1 MSPRPA
7 RAAAKGVS
15 YKPKS
20 GKKKSKRGA
29 EGSDDSEVDMDD
41 FQMSEPD
48 DDDSDEYIAPA
59 DAGNPE
65 DDDEDIGPIE
75 EDEDDGEGEH
85 LEDDEEPQAVKKKRS
100 RRQEV
105 QFAANPSELKRLL
118 SENSNGQGSDTNQD
132 NTGGILNSMVQKLEI
147 VPSSLPVRMSNRTVN
162 PDRKRSSSHPLTKR
176 HVHKKGEMHKS
187 NAIPLNWKLS
197 HQGPTSFEVH
207 HVSMTEEALRNTVY
221 PHICS
226 NIKDFKVVTDPSDLD
241 EYFPV
246 ITTSTANIRDQE
258 LSMPIMT
265 GEYVKTTE
273 ETAIND
279 FYLINAGLSVWA
291 LDWCPLSS
299 NDELSEK
306 SIDYI
311 AVGGFPDTAENCRRR
326 DQTYPLGK
334 QDSHP
339 NVIQIWS
346 VHCDTNEEG
355 ILQGDP
361 EVYMSLCIL
370 HNYGA
375 VLDMK
380 WCPNGNLMDAG
391 TEPGSLTRLG
401 ILAATFSD
409 GTIRIFSIPEPKSL
423 QEHLDIDASSKETI
437 YIQFPEPY
445 VTLRL
450 GEVCFMSINWGT
462 PQRLVA
468 GCTNGTV
475 AIWDTKSMLD
485 QSSETLAE
493 KDSEHLDPIHL
504 PQLHDV
510 SIRSVDFLRDQD
522 PNVIPTA
529 IISTSYDGR
538 VRFTDTRDVFSP
550 VEVRCLLGVPAS
562 TMGVPWGD
570 GFVYVDA
577 DGAVKMEQMYVE
589 SAAFRVFA
597 AQGYIWDL
605 SYSDFQPYFA
615 CAVSDG
621 KLHIT
626 NPAYS
631 AKRGYGMIQN
641 TVYQLKISEEV
652 EAEETTQEAP
662 VEDETASQTAME
674 GLSQTTAKTY
684 HYLEGQDKDYLA
696 KADGFLRFYHI
707 NVAIQKVQ
715 WSRCFHSAAWL
726 ASGSSGGL
734 VRIDNTML
742 KTNEGGSSNKIHYEP
757 DAYRARKLIAKGQ
770 DPNKV
775 PVKLGR
781 PRKEGVRRSAK
792 TGKIL
797 HAKAGTKSKGPSK
810 KTSGKAKMKE
820 ADDDGD
826 EEGEHDGS
834 ADDEDF
840 ETRDMSDAE
849 GSRSTPRV
857 STRPV
862 RSARLTATKLAPIF
876 AMSKSKASGNRDDEN
891 DDEPADLA
899 NEEEEDD
906 EDEPLTKSKTRKPT
920 GTITPA
926 SSEPPKR
933 RGRPP
938 KKRPVANELDKI
950 SSDTQSLL
958 SMLKGGSASNEAVAP
973 RETEDQDTRMEG
985 PPETVSPGPSNEA
998 PRRPAATSTPQPAKG
1013 RGRARQAPPTE
1024 ARRTDGEDAIMAEP
1038 ESNVTSSIRVVKEV
1052 TTESRSSPVPTNDG
1066 GSELVFRSLSPI
1078 PSAILQSQQ
1087 HAPASPRKKR
1097 GSYNTKKKAGEM
1109 ANQPRSVKDLWGTA
1123 AAKNVGASSS
1133 TLPGST
1139 KSADK

>member
-7 RAAAKGVS
+7 RAAAKKVS

-20 GKKKSKRGA
+20 GKSKSKRGA

-59 DAGNPE
+59 DAENP
-65 DDDEDIGPIE
+65 DDDDDFGPIE

-85 LEDDEEPQAVKKKRS
+85 LDDDEEPQVMKKKRS

-132 NTGGILNSMVQKLEI
+132 NTSGILNSMVQKLEI

-162 PDRKRSSSHPLTKR
+162 PDRKRTSSHPLTKR

-207 HVSMTEEALRNTVY
+207 HVSMTEEALRDTVY

-291 LDWCPLSS
+291 LDWCPLPS

-306 SIDYI
+306 NMDYI

-346 VHCDTNEEG
+346 VRCDTDEEG

-370 HNYGA
+370 HSYGA

-380 WCPNGNLMDAG
+380 WCPNGNLMEAG
-391 TEPGSLTRLG
+391 TEPGSLMRLG

-423 QEHLDIDASSKETI
+423 QTHLDIDSNSKETI

-485 QSSETLAE
+485 QSSETLAG
-493 KDSEHLDPIHL
+493 KDSEYLDPIHL

-550 VEVRCLLGVPAS
+550 IEVRCLLGVPAS

-577 DGAVKMEQMYVE
+577 DGAVKMDQMYLE
-589 SAAFRVFA
+589 SAAFRVFS

-621 KLHIT
+621 KVHIT

-631 AKRGYGMIQN
+631 AKRGY
-641 TVYQLKISEEV
+641 
-652 EAEETTQEAP
+652 EATQEAP
-662 VEDETASQTAME
+662 AEDEIASQTTME

-696 KADGFLRFYHI
+696 KADGFLKFYHI
-707 NVAIQKVQ
+707 NVAIQ
-715 WSRCFHSAAWL
+715 RATWL

-742 KTNEGGSSNKIHYEP
+742 KTNEGGTSNKIYYEP
-757 DAYRARKLIAKGQ
+757 DAYRAKKLIAKGH
-770 DPNKV
+770 DPNRG

-797 HAKAGTKSKGPSK
+797 HPKAGAKSKAPSK
-810 KTSGKAKMKE
+810 KSSGKSRRKE
-820 ADDDGD
+820 ANGDGD
-826 EEGEHDGS
+826 EEEENDGN
-834 ADDEDF
+834 ADGAAC
-840 ETRDMSDAE
+840 DMSGAE
-849 GSRSTPRV
+849 GSRSAPRM

-862 RSARLTATKLAPIF
+862 RSVRLTATKLAPIF
-876 AMSKSKASGNRDDEN
+876 AMSKSKSSGNRGDEN
-891 DDEPADLA
+891 DSGSVELADED
-899 NEEEEDD
+899 EEDD
-906 EDEPLTKSKTRKPT
+906 VDEPLTKSKAQQKPT
-920 GTITPA
+920 GTATPA
-926 SSEPPKR
+926 SGEPPKR

-938 KKRPVANELDKI
+938 KKRPVANELDK
-950 SSDTQSLL
+950 STSDTQSLL
-958 SMLKGGSASNEAVAP
+958 SMLKGGSASNETVP
-973 RETEDQDTRMEG
+973 PQETENQDVHMEG
-985 PPETVSPGPSNEA
+985 PPETLSPGSSNLA
-998 PRRPAATSTPQPAKG
+998 PQKPAATSTPHPAKG
-1013 RGRARQAPPTE
+1013 RGRPRQAPPME
-1024 ARRTDGEDAIMAEP
+1024 GQCTDGMDTIMAET
-1038 ESNVTSSIRVVKEV
+1038 ESNMTPSSRVVKEIA
-1052 TTESRSSPVPTNDG
+1052 TECRSSPVPANDG
-1066 GSELVFRSLSPI
+1066 ESELLFGSSSPM
-1078 PSAILQSQQ
+1078 PSATLQSQQ

-1097 GSYNTKKKAGEM
+1097 GSYPTKKKAEEM
-1109 ANQPRSVKDLWGTA
+1109 ANKTRSVKDLWGSV
-1123 AAKNVGASSS
+1123 AKKVGASSS
-1133 TLPGST
+1133 TSSGST
-1139 KSADK
+1139 KPADT

>member
-7 RAAAKGVS
+7 RAAAKKVS

-20 GKKKSKRGA
+20 GKSKYKRGA

-59 DAGNPE
+59 DAENL
-65 DDDEDIGPIE
+65 DDDDDIGPIE
-75 EDEDDGEGEH
+75 EDDDDGDGEH
-85 LEDDEEPQAVKKKRS
+85 LDDDEEPQVMKKKRS

-132 NTGGILNSMVQKLEI
+132 NTSGILNSMIQKLEI

-162 PDRKRSSSHPLTKR
+162 PDRKRTSSHPLTKR

-187 NAIPLNWKLS
+187 NSIPLNWKLS

-207 HVSMTEEALRNTVY
+207 HVSMTEEALRDTVY

-226 NIKDFKVVTDPSDLD
+226 NIKDFKVVTNPSDLD

-246 ITTSTANIRDQE
+246 ITTSTANVRDQE

-273 ETAIND
+273 ETAVND

-291 LDWCPLSS
+291 LDWCPLPS

-306 SIDYI
+306 NMDYI

-346 VHCDTNEEG
+346 VRCDTNEEG

-361 EVYMSLCIL
+361 EVYLSLCIL
-370 HNYGA
+370 HSYGA

-380 WCPNGNLMDAG
+380 WCPNGNLMEAG
-391 TEPGSLTRLG
+391 TEPGSLMRLG

-423 QEHLDIDASSKETI
+423 QAHLDIDITSKETI

-485 QSSETLAE
+485 QSSETLAG
-493 KDSEHLDPIHL
+493 KDSEYLDPIHL

-550 VEVRCLLGVPAS
+550 IEVRCLLGVPAS

-577 DGAVKMEQMYVE
+577 DGAVKMDQMYVE
-589 SAAFRVFA
+589 SAAFRVFS

-631 AKRGYGMIQN
+631 AKRGY
-641 TVYQLKISEEV
+641 
-652 EAEETTQEAP
+652 EAMQEAP
-662 VEDETASQTAME
+662 AEDETASQTAME

-684 HYLEGQDKDYLA
+684 NYLEGQDKDYLA
-696 KADGFLRFYHI
+696 KADGFLKFYHI
-707 NVAIQKVQ
+707 NVAIQRASIRHLLLPVFQVQ
-715 WSRCFHSAAWL
+715 WSKCFHSAAWL

-742 KTNEGGSSNKIHYEP
+742 KTNEGGTSNKIYYEP
-757 DAYRARKLIAKGQ
+757 DAYRAKKLIAKGH
-770 DPNKV
+770 DPNRG

-781 PRKEGVRRSAK
+781 PRKEGMRRSAK

-797 HAKAGTKSKGPSK
+797 HAKAGAKSKAPSK
-810 KTSGKAKMKE
+810 TPSGKPRTKE
-820 ADDDGD
+820 ADGDGD
-826 EEGEHDGS
+826 EEEENDGNADGE
-834 ADDEDF
+834 
-840 ETRDMSDAE
+840 TCDMSDAE
-849 GSRSTPRV
+849 GSRSALRV

-862 RSARLTATKLAPIF
+862 RSVRLTATKLAPIF
-876 AMSKSKASGNRDDEN
+876 AMSKSKSSGNRGDEN
-891 DDEPADLA
+891 DNGSAELA
-899 NEEEEDD
+899 NEDEED
-906 EDEPLTKSKTRKPT
+906 EDEPLTKSKAQRKPT
-920 GTITPA
+920 GTATPA
-926 SSEPPKR
+926 SGEPPKR

-938 KKRPVANELDKI
+938 KKRPVANELDK
-950 SSDTQSLL
+950 STSDTQSLL
-958 SMLKGGSASNEAVAP
+958 SMLKGGSAFNETVSP
-973 RETEDQDTRMEG
+973 QETEDQDVHVEG
-985 PPETVSPGPSNEA
+985 PPETLSPGSSKVA
-998 PRRPAATSTPQPAKG
+998 PQKPATTLTPQPAKG
-1013 RGRARQAPPTE
+1013 RGRSRQAPPMVGQC
-1024 ARRTDGEDAIMAEP
+1024 TDGVGAVMAEP
-1038 ESNVTSSIRVVKEV
+1038 ESNMTPSSRVAKEIA
-1052 TTESRSSPVPTNDG
+1052 TECRSSPVPENDG
-1066 GSELVFRSLSPI
+1066 GSELAFRSSSPM
-1078 PSAILQSQQ
+1078 PSATLQSQQ
-1087 HAPASPRKKR
+1087 HVPASPRKKR
-1097 GSYNTKKKAGEM
+1097 GSSHTKKKAEEM
-1109 ANQPRSVKDLWGTA
+1109 TNKTRSVKDLWGTV
-1123 AAKNVGASSS
+1123 AKNVGASSS
-1133 TLPGST
+1133 ASSGST
-1139 KSADK
+1139 KPADT

>member
-7 RAAAKGVS
+7 RAAAKNVS

-20 GKKKSKRGA
+20 GKNKSKRTA
-29 EGSDDSEVDMDD
+29 EGSDDK
-41 FQMSEPD
+41 
-48 DDDSDEYIAPA
+48 
-59 DAGNPE
+59 
-65 DDDEDIGPIE
+65 

-85 LEDDEEPQAVKKKRS
+85 LEHDEEPQAAKKKRS

-207 HVSMTEEALRNTVY
+207 HVSMTEEALRNTFY

-226 NIKDFKVVTDPSDLD
+226 NIKDFKVITDPSDLD

-246 ITTSTANIRDQE
+246 ITTSTANVRDQE

-273 ETAIND
+273 ETGIND

-291 LDWCPLSS
+291 LDWCPLPTK
-299 NDELSEK
+299 DEK
-306 SIDYI
+306 NTDYI

-355 ILQGDP
+355 ALQGEP
-361 EVYMSLCIL
+361 EIYMSLCIL

-380 WCPNGNLMDAG
+380 WCPNGNLMEAG
-391 TEPGSLTRLG
+391 TEPGSLARLG

-423 QEHLDIDASSKETI
+423 QDHLDIDASSKETI
-437 YIQFPEPY
+437 YIQFPEAY

-462 PQRLVA
+462 PERLVA

-493 KDSEHLDPIHL
+493 KDSEYLDPIHL

-522 PNVIPTA
+522 PNVIPKA

-538 VRFTDTRDVFSP
+538 VRFTDIRDVFSP

-577 DGAVKMEQMYVE
+577 DGAVKMHQMYVE
-589 SAAFRVFA
+589 SAAFRVFS

-621 KLHIT
+621 KVHIT

-641 TVYQLKISEEV
+641 TVYQLKIFDDDDEE
-652 EAEETTQEAP
+652 AMQEAP
-662 VEDETASQTAME
+662 AEDEAASQIAME
-674 GLSQTTAKTY
+674 SLSQTTAKTY

-696 KADGFLRFYHI
+696 KADGFLKFYHI
-707 NVAIQKVQ
+707 NVQ

-742 KTNEGGSSNKIHYEP
+742 KSNEGGSSNKIYYEP
-757 DAYRARKLIAKGQ
+757 DAYRVRKLIAKGH
-770 DPNKV
+770 DPNRG

-797 HAKAGTKSKGPSK
+797 HAKAGAKSKCPSK
-810 KTSGKAKMKE
+810 KTSGKTKMKE
-820 ADDDGD
+820 TDGD
-826 EEGEHDGS
+826 GEEEGEHDES
-834 ADDEDF
+834 VDDEDF
-840 ETRDMSDAE
+840 ETHDMSDAE
-849 GSRSTPRV
+849 GSRSAPQA

-862 RSARLTATKLAPIF
+862 RSVRLSAAKLAPIF
-876 AMSKSKASGNRDDEN
+876 AMSKSKASGNGGDEN
-891 DDEPADLA
+891 DDESADLA
-899 NEEEEDD
+899 NEEEDD
-906 EDEPLTKSKTRKPT
+906 EEEPLTKSKKVRKST
-920 GTITPA
+920 EITTPA
-926 SSEPPKR
+926 LSEPPKR

-938 KKRPVANELDKI
+938 KKRPLANELDKN
-950 SSDTQSLL
+950 SSDTQSSL

-973 RETEDQDTRMEG
+973 RETEDQDTCIEG
-985 PPETVSPGPSNEA
+985 PMETLSSESSNEV
-998 PRRPAATSTPQPAKG
+998 PQRPAPTSTYQSTKG
-1013 RGRARQAPPTE
+1013 RGRSRQAPPTD
-1024 ARRTDGEDAIMAEP
+1024 ARRTDGEDAVMAEH
-1038 ESNVTSSIRVVKEV
+1038 ESNVTSSIRVVTEII
-1052 TTESRSSPVPTNDG
+1052 TESRSSLVPANDG
-1066 GSELVFRSLSPI
+1066 GSELMFRSSSPR
-1078 PSAILQSQQ
+1078 PPAILKSQQ

-1097 GSYNTKKKAGEM
+1097 GSYHTKKKAGEV
-1109 ANQPRSVKDLWGTA
+1109 ANQPRSVKDLWGA
-1123 AAKNVGASSS
+1123 ASTKNVGASSS
-1133 TLPGST
+1133 ASSEST
-1139 KSADK
+1139 KPAHK

>member
-7 RAAAKGVS
+7 RAAARKVS
-15 YKPKS
+15 YKHKS
-20 GKKKSKRGA
+20 GKNKSKQGA

-41 FQMSEPD
+41 FQMSEPG
-48 DDDSDEYIAPA
+48 DDDSDEYVAPA
-59 DAGNPE
+59 DAETPE

-85 LEDDEEPQAVKKKRS
+85 LDDDEEPLVVKKKRS

-132 NTGGILNSMVQKLEI
+132 NAGSVLNSMVHKLEI

-207 HVSMTEEALRNTVY
+207 HVSMTDEALRDTVY

-226 NIKDFKVVTDPSDLD
+226 NIRDFKVVTDPSDLD

-246 ITTSTANIRDQE
+246 ITNSTANFRDQE
-258 LSMPIMT
+258 LVMPIMT

-273 ETAIND
+273 ETSIND

-291 LDWCPLSS
+291 LDWCPLPS
-299 NDELSEK
+299 NNEQPEK
-306 SIDYI
+306 NMDYV
-311 AVGGFPDTAENCRRR
+311 AVGGFPDTAENCRQR

-355 ILQGDP
+355 MLQGDP
-361 EVYMSLCIL
+361 EVYMALCIL
-370 HNYGA
+370 HSYGA
-375 VLDMK
+375 VLDLK
-380 WCPNGNLMDAG
+380 WCPNGNLMEAG
-391 TEPGSLTRLG
+391 TEPGCLMRLG

-423 QEHLDIDASSKETI
+423 QAHLGIDASSKETI
-437 YIQFPEPY
+437 YIQFMEPY

-462 PQRLVA
+462 PQRIVA

-485 QSSETLAE
+485 QSSEMLAE
-493 KDSEHLDPIHL
+493 KDSEYLDPIHL

-550 VEVRCLLGVPAS
+550 IEVRCLLGVPAS

-577 DGAVKMEQMYVE
+577 DGAVKMDQMYVE
-589 SAAFRVFA
+589 SAAFRVFS

-641 TVYQLKISEEV
+641 TVYQLKISEEE
-652 EAEETTQEAP
+652 EAMQEAP
-662 VEDETASQTAME
+662 AEDKIAIQTAME
-674 GLSQTTAKTY
+674 GPSQTATKTY
-684 HYLEGQDKDYLA
+684 HYLEGQEKDYLA
-696 KADGFLRFYHI
+696 KADGFLKFYHI
-707 NVAIQKVQ
+707 NAQ

-742 KTNEGGSSNKIHYEP
+742 KTNEGGSSNKIYYEP
-757 DAYRARKLIAKGQ
+757 DAYRAKKLIAKGH
-770 DPNKV
+770 DPNRG
-775 PVKLGR
+775 PAKLGR

-797 HAKAGTKSKGPSK
+797 HGKAGGKSQGPSK
-810 KTSGKAKMKE
+810 KSSGKAKAKE
-820 ADDDGD
+820 ADDG
-826 EEGEHDGS
+826 EEGENGGS
-834 ADDEDF
+834 ADGEDF
-840 ETRDMSDAE
+840 ETRDVSDAE
-849 GSRSTPRV
+849 GSRSAPRV

-862 RSARLTATKLAPIF
+862 RSVRLTANKLAPVF
-876 AMSKSKASGNRDDEN
+876 AMSKPKASENIGDEN
-891 DDEPADLA
+891 DDDSADLA
-899 NEEEEDD
+899 NEEDDD
-906 EDEPLTKSKTRKPT
+906 EGESPTKSKAPQKTAGTTTPT
-920 GTITPA
+920 
-926 SSEPPKR
+926 SNQPPKR

-938 KKRPVANELDKI
+938 KKPVANELGK
-950 SSDTQSLL
+950 STSLL
-958 SMLKGGSASNEAVAP
+958 AVLQSGSASNEAVAP
-973 RETEDQDTRMEG
+973 RETGDQDVRMES
-985 PPETVSPGPSNEA
+985 PPETPSSELSNAA
-998 PRRPAATSTPQPAKG
+998 PQNLAATSLPPPAKG
-1013 RGRARQAPPTE
+1013 RGRSRQAPLVE
-1024 ARRTDGEDAIMAEP
+1024 AQRTDGEDAVIAEL
-1038 ESNVTSSIRVVKEV
+1038 VTPSRSVVKKAAA
-1052 TTESRSSPVPTNDG
+1052 ESLSSRAPANEG
-1066 GSELVFRSLSPI
+1066 GSELVFRSSSPMQ
-1078 PSAILQSQQ
+1078 SAALHSQQ

-1097 GSYNTKKKAGEM
+1097 GSYNTKKKVEESAKK
-1109 ANQPRSVKDLWGTA
+1109 PRSLKDLWGAA

-1133 TLPGST
+1133 TSSGST
-1139 KSADK
+1139 KPADK

>member
-7 RAAAKGVS
+7 RAVAKKVS
-15 YKPKS
+15 YKSKGGKPKRS
-20 GKKKSKRGA
+20 TDISNNSEA
-29 EGSDDSEVDMDD
+29 DSDD
-41 FQMSEPD
+41 FHMSEPD
-48 DDDSDEYIAPA
+48 DDDSDEYVAPA
-59 DAGNPE
+59 DAENPE
-65 DDDEDIGPIE
+65 EDDEDIGPIE
-75 EDEDDGEGEH
+75 DDDDGGEGEH
-85 LEDDEEPQAVKKKRS
+85 LEDDEEPQTVKKKRS

-118 SENSNGQGSDTNQD
+118 SENSNSQRSDINKG
-132 NTGGILNSMVQKLEI
+132 NTGGIFNSMVQKLEI
-147 VPSSLPVRMSNRTVN
+147 VQSSLAVRMSNRTVN
-162 PDRKRSSSHPLTKR
+162 PDRKRTSSHPLTKR

-207 HVSMTEEALRNTVY
+207 HVSMTEETLQDTVY

-226 NIKDFKVVTDPSDLD
+226 NIKDFKVITDPSDLD

-246 ITTSTANIRDQE
+246 ITNTTANVRDQE
-258 LSMPIMT
+258 LNMPIMT
-265 GEYVKTTE
+265 GEYVKCTE

-291 LDWCPLSS
+291 LDWCPLPS
-299 NDELSEK
+299 NDEQPEK
-306 SIDYI
+306 NMDYI
-311 AVGGFPDTAENCRRR
+311 AVGGFPDTAENCRQR

-346 VHCDTNEEG
+346 VNCETDEEG
-355 ILQGDP
+355 TLQGVPD
-361 EVYMSLCIL
+361 VYMALCIL
-370 HNYGA
+370 HSYGA

-380 WCPNGNLMDAG
+380 WCPSGNLMEAG
-391 TEPGSLTRLG
+391 TEPGSLVRLG

-423 QEHLDIDASSKETI
+423 KAHLGLNARSKETI

-493 KDSEHLDPIHL
+493 KDSEYLDPIYL

-522 PNVIPTA
+522 PNIIPTA

-538 VRFTDTRDVFSP
+538 VRFTDIRDAFSP
-550 VEVRCLLGVPAS
+550 IEVRCLLGVPAS

-577 DGAVKMEQMYVE
+577 DGAVKMDQMYVE
-589 SAAFRVFA
+589 SAAFRVFCT
-597 AQGYIWDL
+597 QGYIWDL

-641 TVYQLKISEEV
+641 TVYQLKISEGE
-652 EAEETTQEAP
+652 EEETPQEARA
-662 VEDETASQTAME
+662 EDETAGETAIEGPSQTA
-674 GLSQTTAKTY
+674 SKTY
-684 HYLEGQDKDYLA
+684 HYHEGQDKDYLA
-696 KADGFLRFYHI
+696 KADGYLKFYHV
-707 NVAIQKVQ
+707 NAQ
-715 WSRCFHSAAWL
+715 WSKCFHSAAWL

-742 KTNEGGSSNKIHYEP
+742 KTNEGGSSNKIYYAP
-757 DAYRARKLIAKGQ
+757 DAYRAKKLMAKGH
-770 DPNKV
+770 DPNRG

-797 HAKAGTKSKGPSK
+797 PTKKGTKSKGPSK
-810 KTSGKAKMKE
+810 IASNKAKAKE
-820 ADDDGD
+820 GGDDGDGDGDGDGD
-826 EEGEHDGS
+826 EEGEDDGS
-834 ADDEDF
+834 DDGEDF
-840 ETRDMSDAE
+840 EARDNSDAE
-849 GSRSTPRV
+849 GSRSAPRV

-862 RSARLTATKLAPIF
+862 RSVRLTATKLAPIF
-876 AMSKSKASGNRDDEN
+876 TMSKSKDSGNRGDETDN
-891 DDEPADLA
+891 DSTERG
-899 NEEEEDD
+899 NEEEDD
-906 EDEPLTKSKTRKPT
+906 EDESFTKSKSPQISTAAT
-920 GTITPA
+920 TPA
-926 SSEPPKR
+926 SNEPPKR

-938 KKRPVANELDKI
+938 KKRPEAIELD
-950 SSDTQSLL
+950 T
-958 SMLKGGSASNEAVAP
+958 SASNTRSVLSMMTRGSTSNEALAP
-973 RETEDQDTRMEG
+973 RETEDQDVDMEC
-985 PPETVSPGPSNEA
+985 PPETPADRTSPSLPNLA
-998 PRRPAATSTPQPAKG
+998 PKKSAAASTVQSTKG
-1013 RGRARQAPPTE
+1013 RGRSRKAPPTVVQH
-1024 ARRTDGEDAIMAEP
+1024 TDREDA
-1038 ESNVTSSIRVVKEV
+1038 V
-1052 TTESRSSPVPTNDG
+1052 TTEPDSNVISSSSVANEIAEETHASPAPASSELTLRASSPMQPTT
-1066 GSELVFRSLSPI
+1066 S
-1078 PSAILQSQQ
+1078 QSQQ

-1097 GSYNTKKKAGEM
+1097 GPYNTKKKTEELSK
-1109 ANQPRSVKDLWGTA
+1109 QTRSVKDLWGAA
-1123 AAKNVGASSS
+1123 AAKNAGASSS
-1133 TLPGST
+1133 PS
-1139 KSADK
+1139 